1 MTRVLWLSL
10 LCIVAW
16 TAGGCAAGGALAY
29 KFSPPPTIPA
39 EYKPAKTPT
48 LVFVENY
55 QNPDLVQ
62 AQADR
67 LEREITGELVDHKV
81 VPVVPSEKLLDL
93 RNQEGHAF
101 HSMDIPAVAR
111 PLGARQVI
119 YVDLVQ
125 FSVDPQPGSEM
136 MKGKAQAMVK
146 LIDVQ
151 TGRTLWP
158 RETSIGREVKF
169 ETPYLRPENGVT
181 PDAAEEEMFRTLADR
196 IAKLFYDWQSEDVDG
211 SEPSVEPV
219 R

>member
-1 MTRVLWLSL
+1 MERWLRLGMLLIVGSL
-10 LCIVAW
+10 AV
-16 TAGGCAAGGALAY
+16 GCQVGGALAY
-29 KFSPPPTIPA
+29 KLSPMPTVPA
-39 EYKPAKTPT
+39 EYKLAKQNT

-62 AQADR
+62 LQADR

-81 VPVVPSEKLLDL
+81 VPVVAPEKLLDL
-93 RNQEGHAF
+93 RNGKGEAF
-101 HSMDIPAVAR
+101 HSMDIPAIAR

-125 FSVDPQPGSEM
+125 FTVEPQPGSEM
-136 MKGKAQAMVK
+136 MKGKAEAMVK

-151 TGRTLWP
+151 TGHTLWP
-158 RETSIGREVKF
+158 RETSVGRQVKV
-169 ETPYLRPENGVT
+169 ETPYLRPENGAT
-181 PDAAEEEMFRTLADR
+181 PDAVQEEMFHTLADK